1 MMNKN
6 GVPTRLLGKTNE
18 EVSILGLGG
27 YHIGKLEKDKSIK
40 LIRRAIDEGITFMD
54 NAWCYHNGQS
64 ERLMGEALKD
74 GYREK
79 VFLMTKN
86 HGRTKELFKKQLD
99 ESLKRLNTDY
109 IDLLQLHEIINFGVP
124 QKIYKEGVLD
134 AVLEAKKKGK
144 IRFIGFTGHRY
155 PLLHQEMLDL
165 DFDWDTVQMPLN
177 VLDYHYRSFQNQILP
192 QAKEKNMGII
202 GMKSLAAGHIFKTN
216 ISVQEAI
223 RYSLSL
229 PISTLVSGIDSI
241 EVLEQNL
248 KIAREF
254 KKMNDKELNEI
265 RNRFKNESFKG
276 QHEYYKTD

>member
-1 MMNKN
+1 MSKN

-18 EVSILGLGG
+18 DVSILGLGG

-64 ERLMGEALKD
+64 EKLMGEALKD

-124 QKIYKEGVLD
+124 EKIKNEGVLD

-155 PLLHQEMLDL
+155 PSLHQEMLDL

-202 GMKSLAAGHIFKTN
+202 GMKSLAAGRIFKTD
-216 ISVQEAI
+216 ISVEEAI

-229 PISTLVSGIDSI
+229 PISTLVSGIDSF

-248 KIAREF
+248 KIIREF
-254 KKMNDKELNEI
+254 KEMDEKELDEF
-265 RNRFKNESFKG
+265 RNKFKKDSFKG
-276 QHEYYKTD
+276 QYEYYKND

>member
-1 MMNKN
+1 MSNH
-6 GVPTRLLGKTNE
+6 GIPTRVLGKTNE

-27 YHIGKLEKDKSIK
+27 YHIGKLEKNRSIK
-40 LIRRAIDEGITFMD
+40 LIRKAIDEGITFMD

-64 ERLMGEALKD
+64 EKLMGEALKN

-86 HGRTKELFKKQLD
+86 HGRTKKLFKKQLD
-99 ESLKRLNTDY
+99 ESLQRLNTDY

-124 QKIYKEGVLD
+124 EKINNEGVLD

-155 PLLHQEMLDL
+155 PSLHQEMLNL
-165 DFDWDTVQMPLN
+165 DFDWDTVQMPVN

-202 GMKSLAAGHIFKTN
+202 GMKSLAAGRIFKTN
-216 ISVQEAI
+216 ISVQDAI

-254 KKMNDKELNEI
+254 KKMSEKELNA
-265 RNRFKNESFKG
+265 SF
-276 QHEYYKTD
+276 

>member
-1 MMNKN
+1 MNNN
-6 GVPTRLLGKTNE
+6 GVPTRLLGKTKQ

-64 ERLMGEALKD
+64 EKIMGEALKD

-86 HGRTKELFKKQLD
+86 HGRTKKLFKKQLD
-99 ESLKRLNTDY
+99 ESLKRLNTDH
-109 IDLLQLHEIINFGVP
+109 IDLLQLHEIINHGVP
-124 QKIYKEGVLD
+124 EKINEEGVLD

-155 PLLHQEMLDL
+155 PSLHQEMLNL
-165 DFDWDTVQMPLN
+165 NFDWDTVQMPIN
-177 VLDYHYRSFQNQILP
+177 VLDYHYRSFQNQIMP
-192 QAKEKNMGII
+192 QAKEKNMGVI
-202 GMKSLAAGHIFKTN
+202 GMKSLAAGRIFKTD
-216 ISVQEAI
+216 ISVQEAM
-223 RYSLSL
+223 RYTLSL
-229 PISTLVSGIDSI
+229 PISTLVSGIDSF

-248 KIAREF
+248 KIVREF
-254 KKMNDKELNEI
+254 KKMDENELNELQNRY
-265 RNRFKNESFKG
+265 RNEAFKG

>member
-1 MMNKN
+1 MSKN

-27 YHIGKLEKDKSIK
+27 YHIGKLEKQKSIK
-40 LIRRAIDEGITFMD
+40 LIRKAIDEGITFMD

-64 ERLMGEALKD
+64 EKLMGEALKD
-74 GYREK
+74 GYRKK

-99 ESLKRLNTDY
+99 ESLKRLNTDH
-109 IDLLQLHEIINFGVP
+109 IDLLQLHEIINFGEP
-124 QKIYKEGVLD
+124 QKIHEEGVLD

-155 PLLHQEMLDL
+155 PSLHQEMLDL

-192 QAKEKNMGII
+192 QAKERNMGII
-202 GMKSLAAGHIFKTN
+202 GMKSLAAGKIFKTD
-216 ISVQEAI
+216 ITVQEAI

-229 PISTLVSGIDSI
+229 PISTLVSGIDSF

-248 KIAREF
+248 KIIKDFEEMDQKELDEFRNKF
-254 KKMNDKELNEI
+254 KKD
-265 RNRFKNESFKG
+265 SFKG
-276 QHEYYKTD
+276 QYEYYKND

>member
-1 MMNKN
+1 MSKN
-6 GVPTRLLGKTNE
+6 GVPTRLLGKTNQ

-40 LIRRAIDEGITFMD
+40 LIRKAIDEGITFMD

-64 ERLMGEALKD
+64 EKIMGEALKD

-99 ESLKRLNTDY
+99 ESLKRLNTDH
-109 IDLLQLHEIINFGVP
+109 IDLLQLHEIINHGVP
-124 QKIYKEGVLD
+124 EKINGEGVLD

-155 PLLHQEMLDL
+155 PSLHQEMLDL
-165 DFDWDTVQMPLN
+165 DFDWDTVQIPIN
-177 VLDYHYRSFQNQILP
+177 VLDYHYRSFQNQIMP
-192 QAKEKNMGII
+192 QAKEKNMGVI
-202 GMKSLAAGHIFKTN
+202 GMKSLAAGRIFKTD
-216 ISVQEAI
+216 ISVQEAM
-223 RYSLSL
+223 RYTLSL
-229 PISTLVSGIDSI
+229 PISTLVSGIDSF

-248 KIAREF
+248 KIVREF
-254 KKMNDKELNEI
+254 KKMDENELNELQNRY
-265 RNRFKNESFKG
+265 RNEAFKG

>member
-1 MMNKN
+1 MSNH
-6 GVPTRLLGKTNE
+6 GIPTRVLGKTNE

-27 YHIGKLEKDKSIK
+27 YHIGKLEKNRSIK
-40 LIRRAIDEGITFMD
+40 LIRKAIDEGITFMD
-54 NAWCYHNGQS
+54 NAWCYQNGQS
-64 ERLMGEALKD
+64 EKLMGEALKN

-86 HGRTKELFKKQLD
+86 HGRTKKLFKKQLD
-99 ESLKRLNTDY
+99 ESLQRLNTDY

-124 QKIYKEGVLD
+124 EKIKNEGVLD

-155 PLLHQEMLDL
+155 PSLHQEMLDL

-202 GMKSLAAGHIFKTN
+202 GMKSLAAGRIFKTD
-216 ISVQEAI
+216 ISVQDAI

-254 KKMNDKELNEI
+254 NKMSEKELNEL
-265 RNRFKNESFKG
+265 RKRFKNEAFKG

>member
-1 MMNKN
+1 MSNH
-6 GVPTRLLGKTNE
+6 GIPTRVLGKTNE

-27 YHIGKLEKDKSIK
+27 YHIGKLEKNRSIK

-64 ERLMGEALKD
+64 EKLMGEALKN

-86 HGRTKELFKKQLD
+86 HGRNKKLFKKQLD
-99 ESLKRLNTDY
+99 ESLQRLNTDY

-124 QKIYKEGVLD
+124 EKINNEGVLD

-155 PLLHQEMLDL
+155 PSVHQEMLDL
-165 DFDWDTVQMPLN
+165 DFDWDTVQMPVN

-202 GMKSLAAGHIFKTN
+202 GMKSLAAGRIFKTD
-216 ISVQEAI
+216 ISVQDAI

-254 KKMNDKELNEI
+254 KKMSEKELNEL
-265 RNRFKNESFKG
+265 RTRFKNEAFKG

>member
-1 MMNKN
+1 MSNN
-6 GVPTRLLGKTNE
+6 GIPTRILGKTNE
-18 EVSILGLGG
+18 KVSILGLGG
-27 YHIGKLEKDKSIK
+27 YHIGKLEKDKSVK

-64 ERLMGEALKD
+64 EKIMGEALKD
-74 GYREK
+74 GYRDK

-86 HGRTKELFKKQLD
+86 HGRTKKMFKKQLD
-99 ESLKRLNTDY
+99 ESLQRLNTDY

-124 QKIYKEGVLD
+124 EKIKNEGVLE
-134 AVLEAKKKGK
+134 AALEAKKKGK
-144 IRFIGFTGHRY
+144 IRYIGFTGHRY
-155 PLLHQEMLDL
+155 PSLHQEMLDL
-165 DFDWDTVQMPLN
+165 DFNWDTVQMPVN
-177 VLDYHYRSFQNQILP
+177 ILDYHYRSFQNQIIP

-202 GMKSLAAGHIFKTN
+202 GMKSLAAGHIFKTD
-216 ISVQEAI
+216 ISVQDAI

-254 KKMNDKELNEI
+254 KQMSDKELVEL
-265 RNRFKNESFKG
+265 RNKYKNESFKG

>member
-1 MMNKN
+1 MSNH
-6 GVPTRLLGKTNE
+6 GIPTRVLGKTNE

-27 YHIGKLEKDKSIK
+27 YHIGKLEKNRSIK
-40 LIRRAIDEGITFMD
+40 LIRKAIDEGITFMD

-64 ERLMGEALKD
+64 EKLMGEALKN

-86 HGRTKELFKKQLD
+86 HGRSKKLFKKQLD
-99 ESLKRLNTDY
+99 ESLQRLNTDY

-124 QKIYKEGVLD
+124 EKIKNEGVLD

-155 PLLHQEMLDL
+155 PSLHQEMLDL

-202 GMKSLAAGHIFKTN
+202 GMKSLAAGRIFKTD
-216 ISVQEAI
+216 ISVQDAI

-254 KKMNDKELNEI
+254 NKMSEKELNELRI
-265 RNRFKNESFKG
+265 RYKNEAFKG

>member
-1 MMNKN
+1 MSNH
-6 GVPTRLLGKTNE
+6 GIPTRVLGKTNE

-27 YHIGKLEKDKSIK
+27 YHIGKLEKNRSIK
-40 LIRRAIDEGITFMD
+40 LIRKAIDEGITFMD

-64 ERLMGEALKD
+64 EKLMGEALKN

-86 HGRTKELFKKQLD
+86 HGRTKKLFKKQLD
-99 ESLKRLNTDY
+99 ESLQRLNTDY

-124 QKIYKEGVLD
+124 EKIKNEGVLD

-155 PLLHQEMLDL
+155 PALHQEMLDL
-165 DFDWDTVQMPLN
+165 DFDWDTVQMPVN

-202 GMKSLAAGHIFKTN
+202 GMKSLAAGRIFKTD
-216 ISVQEAI
+216 ISVQDAI

-254 KKMNDKELNEI
+254 NKMSEKELNEL
-265 RNRFKNESFKG
+265 RTRFKNEAFKG

>member
-1 MMNKN
+1 MSNH
-6 GVPTRLLGKTNE
+6 GIPTRVLGKTNE

-27 YHIGKLEKDKSIK
+27 YHIGKLEKNRSIK

-64 ERLMGEALKD
+64 EKLMGEALKN

-86 HGRTKELFKKQLD
+86 HGRNKKLFKKQLD
-99 ESLKRLNTDY
+99 ESLQRLNTDY

-124 QKIYKEGVLD
+124 EKINNEGVLD

-155 PLLHQEMLDL
+155 PSLHQEMLDL
-165 DFDWDTVQMPLN
+165 DFDWDTVQMPVN

-202 GMKSLAAGHIFKTN
+202 GMKSLAAGRIFKTD
-216 ISVQEAI
+216 ISVQDAI

-254 KKMNDKELNEI
+254 KKMSEKELNEL
-265 RNRFKNESFKG
+265 RTRFKNEAFKG

>member
-1 MMNKN
+1 MSNH
-6 GVPTRLLGKTNE
+6 GIPTRVLGKTNE

-27 YHIGKLEKDKSIK
+27 YHIGKLEKNRSIK
-40 LIRRAIDEGITFMD
+40 LIRKAIDEGITFMD

-64 ERLMGEALKD
+64 EKIMGEALKN

-86 HGRTKELFKKQLD
+86 HGRTKKLFKKQLD
-99 ESLKRLNTDY
+99 ESLQRLNTDY

-124 QKIYKEGVLD
+124 EKIKNEGVLD

-155 PLLHQEMLDL
+155 PSLHQEMLDL

-192 QAKEKNMGII
+192 QAKERNMGII
-202 GMKSLAAGHIFKTN
+202 GMKSLAAGRIFKTD
-216 ISVQEAI
+216 ISVQDAI

-254 KKMNDKELNEI
+254 NKMSEKELNELRI
-265 RNRFKNESFKG
+265 RYKNEAFKG

>member
-1 MMNKN
+1 MSNH
-6 GVPTRLLGKTNE
+6 GIPTRVLGKTNE

-27 YHIGKLEKDKSIK
+27 YHIGKLEKNRSIK

-64 ERLMGEALKD
+64 EKLMGEALKN

-86 HGRTKELFKKQLD
+86 HGRTKKLFKKQLD
-99 ESLKRLNTDY
+99 ESLQRLNTDY

-124 QKIYKEGVLD
+124 EKINNEGVLD

-155 PLLHQEMLDL
+155 PSLHQEMLDL
-165 DFDWDTVQMPLN
+165 DFDWDTVQMPVN

-202 GMKSLAAGHIFKTN
+202 GMKSLAAGRIFKTN
-216 ISVQEAI
+216 ISVQDAI

-248 KIAREF
+248 KITREF
-254 KKMNDKELNEI
+254 KKMSEKELNEL
-265 RNRFKNESFKG
+265 RTRFKNEAFKG